1 MTTTAKKAKARK
13 LAKLALTSRA
23 KMGAAR
29 KAKKAAAA
37 TDLKEQLAASVETV
51 AERVEPVIVAT
62 GLDGDA
68 GPGMETIGEPV
79 APAAKARAP
88 SIRATVKEARAEN
101 EAAHVARMDACTQA
115 AEAARTDLAAL
126 DFDTLKGITVEQALH
141 YAQLLATSG
150 GITPRAVED
159 ATRLTLRQRCR
170 VDALLGR
177 AGYKLRHKRN
187 PDRVPGDRFTSSL
200 FWIEKA
206 A

>member
-1 MTTTAKKAKARK
+1 MSTAAKTKTRKA
-13 LAKLALTSRA
+13 AKLALTSRA

-29 KAKKAAAA
+29 KPKGLKAMIA
-37 TDLKEQLAASVETV
+37 DLAETV
-51 AERVEPVIVAT
+51 VDTATPFIAAT

-68 GPGMETIGEPV
+68 GPAMETIGEPV
-79 APAAKARAP
+79 SPAPKARAP
-88 SIRATVKEARAEN
+88 KGNASIRAAVKEVRTEN

-126 DFDTLKGITVEQALH
+126 DLDTLKGITVEQALH

-150 GITPRAVED
+150 GITARAVEE
-159 ATRLTLRQRCR
+159 ATGLTLRQRCR